1 MNGSAGSESEQL
13 DDNPKKRAID
23 AHAKEPIKIDLTK
36 RTGTTAE
43 RKDRKAFR
51 KEVDVRRELIVNS
64 KEVGC
69 SCYRSHCS

>member
-1 MNGSAGSESEQL
+1 MDELAGSENEQL

-23 AHAKEPIKIDLTK
+23 AHEPIKIDLTK

-69 SCYRSHCS
+69 NCYRSHCS